1 MNVGCSFAARVSRS
15 VISFI
20 KWNIIIIALI
30 SGISN
35 ANAASIVVPSN
46 GDLQAAI
53 NTAQPGDTV
62 VVEAGATYGGAIVLP
77 LKSGSDYITIQSSRA
92 GELAAG
98 VRVGPGQSGLF
109 AKLQLSMG
117 R

>member
-53 NTAQPGDTV
+53 NTAQPGDTI
-62 VVEAGATYGGAIVLP
+62 VVEAGPHMGVPSSFPSNLVQTTSRSRVRERGNWRQEYG
-77 LKSGSDYITIQSSRA
+77 
-92 GELAAG
+92 
-98 VRVGPGQSGLF
+98 
-109 AKLQLSMG
+109 
-117 R
+117 